1 MTSLSRRLSGVAT
14 LPLALAGRPVA
25 AQVVGPSDRTS
36 QALAA
41 PLSEAYPVEGVGDGV
56 TSAGYNQSRWVEDWT
71 ALRDPKKR
79 INAIDRLKF
88 IPLDPGGQIYLT
100 LSGEMRLRM
109 NLTPIPT

>member
-41 PLSEAYPVEGVGDGV
+41 PCRKPIRSKVSV
-56 TSAGYNQSRWVEDWT
+56 TA
-71 ALRDPKKR
+71 
-79 INAIDRLKF
+79 
-88 IPLDPGGQIYLT
+88 
-100 LSGEMRLRM
+100 
-109 NLTPIPT
+109 